1 MSKLKLTY
9 FDFPGSRGEE
19 IRLALT
25 LAGQPFEDN
34 RIDGPTFAALKPDLP
49 FSTLPVFKVE
59 GRIVIGQSNAALR
72 LIGRQH
78 DLYPDD
84 LFEAAR
90 HDTLMDA
97 AEDLRY
103 KISPT
108 MRIKDAVE
116 KREARQQ
123 LAESYIPQW
132 ARGVENLLGEG
143 PFVSG
148 AKPAVADIKLY
159 MVHRWISSAAL
170 DDIPSDIFDAYPK
183 LNAVAVAVKT
193 LPAVEA
199 WYAADH

>member
-34 RIDGPTFAALKPDLP
+34 RIDGATFASLKPELP
-49 FSTLPVFKVE
+49 FSTLPVFEVD
-59 GRIVIGQSNAALR
+59 GHSIIGQTNAALR

-78 DLYPDD
+78 GLYPDD

-97 AEDLRY
+97 VEDLRH

-108 MRIKDAVE
+108 MRIKDAQE
-116 KREARQQ
+116 KKEARQL
-123 LAESYIPQW
+123 LAQTYIPQW
-132 ARGVENLLGEG
+132 GRGVENLLGEG

-148 AKPAVADIKLY
+148 AQPSVADIKLY
-159 MVHRWISSAAL
+159 MGHRWISSASV
-170 DDIPSDIFDAYPK
+170 DDIPANAFDAFAK
-183 LNAVAVAVKT
+183 LSAVANAVKT

-199 WYAADH
+199 WYGAKR